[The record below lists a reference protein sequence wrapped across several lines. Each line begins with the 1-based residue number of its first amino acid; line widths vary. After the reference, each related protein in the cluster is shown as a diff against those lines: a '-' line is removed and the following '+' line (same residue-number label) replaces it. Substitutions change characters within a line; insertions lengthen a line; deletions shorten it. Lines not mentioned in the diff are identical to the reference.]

1 MKIISTKI
9 ENDTKN
15 VSKATRNCILD
26 VYVTYFCS
34 LKCFLLKETGQTLMI
49 YIDRRLQRP
58 LLSAF
63 GEFAQLYLFGRK
75 SVIFLE
81 KH

>member
-1 MKIISTKI
+1 MECETEMKIVSTKV

-49 YIDRRLQRP
+49 YIDCRSQRH
-58 LLSAF
+58 LLLAF
-63 GEFAQLYLFGRK
+63 
-75 SVIFLE
+75 
-81 KH
+81 